1 VIERNN
7 ESVIA
12 FQARRNSPQRVERA
26 RRYSADSAK
35 NSPGSIELLRKTS
48 DFVVGVCLFEDV
60 P

>member
-1 VIERNN
+1 VL
-7 ESVIA
+7 SG
-12 FQARRNSPQRVERA
+12 A